1 MLNLAGDDALKINS
15 VSLCNLLWALKRDGW
30 TQGSSQ
36 DIPDRAST
44 QQVWEMGP
52 RAEYHIPQQLQRA
65 AKPLTTP
72 HLLLRT
78 QPGALAG
85 LGKTSLLPT
94 SMSEASEL

>member
-15 VSLCNLLWALKRDGW
+15 VSLCKLLWALKRDGW

-72 HLLLRT
+72 SPAPEDT
-78 QPGALAG
+78 AWGISWAW
-85 LGKTSLLPT
+85 KDII
-94 SMSEASEL
+94 ASN